1 MVKKRYYTEESLSL
15 AWDRVE
21 VFYGEFFLH
30 DLRGKKILWLKGII
44 EKCEA
49 CFYSTFF
56 KHVFFG

>member
-30 DLRGKKILWLKGII
+30 DLRGKKIL
-44 EKCEA
+44 
-49 CFYSTFF
+49 
-56 KHVFFG
+56 